1 MRRGSWLFGYKL
13 SKGVL
18 CADCR
23 RKCTQY
29 LSDPGY
35 LSVEDIKR
43 NMEARTANQAL
54 YAFFNVGD
62 TLYVDFQNQLWY
74 LGYETE
80 SKQAYIFHFEEL
92 IDYQFGKK
100 IPRNNIDRATRDGF
114 LFGKMGLWERK
125 GSIAIFRSF
134 DGKERM
140 ERPFNHQYRPQHNPK
155 RHLGI

>member
-1 MRRGSWLFGYKL
+1 MGLFKRKEPCSICGGEVSRLFGYKL
-13 SKGVL
+13 SNGVL

-54 YAFFNVGD
+54 YTFFNPVHIGA
-62 TLYVDFQNQLWY
+62 TLYVDFQNKLWC
-74 LGYETE
+74 LRREIE

-92 IDYQFGKK
+92 IDYQFIEDGKK
-100 IPRNNIDRATRDGF
+100 ISRNNIDRARGMDFF
-114 LFGKMGLWERK
+114 LEKWAFGREKE
-125 GSIAIFRSF
+125 
-134 DGKERM
+134 KERSIIYL
-140 ERPFNHQYRPQHNPK
+140 FF
-155 RHLGI
+155 